1 MRRTTFGMCVS
12 LALALSGC
20 GSAGT
25 FANKPRP
32 AVPVDLTVY
41 INNSR
46 VSLSPANVGAGEVI
60 FIITNQADRAESLSV
75 QPASAGG
82 RTLANTGPIQP
93 QGTAQVTVD
102 LSRPGDYQLASTG
115 GGGSQAQGA
124 TAPRIRPAAL
134 HIGPKRP
141 SSSGVL
147 LQP

>member
-1 MRRTTFGMCVS
+1 MRRTTFGICAS
-12 LALALSGC
+12 LVLVLTGC

-46 VSLSPANVGAGEVI
+46 VSLSPSSVGAGEVI

-75 QPASAGG
+75 QSASTGSHS
-82 RTLANTGPIQP
+82 LANTGPIQP

-102 LSRPGDYQLASTG
+102 LSRPGDYQLATAG
-115 GGGSQAQGA
+115 GGGSQAQTA
-124 TAPRIRPAAL
+124 TAPKIRPAAL
-134 HIGPKRP
+134 HIGAKRP